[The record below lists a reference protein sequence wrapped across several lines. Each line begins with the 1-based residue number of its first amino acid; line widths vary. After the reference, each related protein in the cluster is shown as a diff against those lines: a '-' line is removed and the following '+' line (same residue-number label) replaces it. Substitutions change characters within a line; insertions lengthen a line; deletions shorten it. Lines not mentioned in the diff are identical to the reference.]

1 MKTTTDV
8 IISMGFA
15 NQRYSNVK
23 NLTYVGHS
31 NNFLSFE
38 TQDGRLMKTTLP
50 YIIETGVAL
59 NVRALILD
67 TLSQGSYHPAELLE
81 KFESQI
87 SEDRLKDELIALFE
101 SNIVELSPNRH
112 IRLRRPLRRLNRSF
126 GCR

>member
-38 TQDGRLMKTTLP
+38 TQDGRIVKTTLP
-50 YIIETGVAL
+50 YIIETGM
-59 NVRALILD
+59 
-67 TLSQGSYHPAELLE
+67 E
-81 KFESQI
+81 KS
-87 SEDRLKDELIALFE
+87 
-101 SNIVELSPNRH
+101 
-112 IRLRRPLRRLNRSF
+112 LRRLTEASSV
-126 GCR
+126 GD

>member
-23 NLTYVGHS
+23 NLTYVGHHN

-50 YIIETGVAL
+50 YVIETKIE
-59 NVRALILD
+59 RA
-67 TLSQGSYHPAELLE
+67 
-81 KFESQI
+81 
-87 SEDRLKDELIALFE
+87 
-101 SNIVELSPNRH
+101 
-112 IRLRRPLRRLNRSF
+112 
-126 GCR
+126 